1 LSRSK
6 RPRSIVSVGHDAFL
20 DIVANLVG
28 ILIILVVILGSQSS
42 QVIEQIESTES
53 SVALAESEQIEQ
65 IEAAA
70 RKASAAASDSDKLE
84 RAIALHDAQ
93 LDAYRQKRAQ
103 LMDIVAI
110 ARQAVEEHRNTLDTK
125 LAESLKQRAE
135 FEQGQAQLASL
146 RSERS
151 SIESQKAPTVAIE
164 HLPTPMAKTVYHD
177 EIHLQ
182 LKNNRISVVPIEVL
196 LKEVAES
203 ARMSLRGS
211 GEGQQSETAGPIRGW
226 VAKHVLER
234 RTGMATRGVQT
245 QMVRSV
251 QMLRIVFE
259 PLNPNAG
266 QSIEEVLSGRS
277 EVDVEL
283 AGRDPGRT
291 TVTTWVYP
299 DSFASHRRLQEYL
312 YHKGFA
318 TAARPLNQDDPIA
331 ASPGGDRSR
340 AQ

>member
-1 LSRSK
+1 MSGSNRK
-6 RPRSIVSVGHDAFL
+6 RASVSVGHDAFL
-20 DIVANLVG
+20 DVVANLVG
-28 ILIILVVILGSQSS
+28 ILIILVVIVGSQSS
-42 QVIEQIESTES
+42 QVIEQIETTES
-53 SVALAESEQIEQ
+53 LAAYAEPEHLEQ
-65 IEAAA
+65 IEAVSRTAIAAA
-70 RKASAAASDSDKLE
+70 RDSDKLE
-84 RAIALHDAQ
+84 RLIAIHDAK
-93 LDAYRQKRAQ
+93 LEANRQKRAQ
-103 LMDIVAI
+103 LMDIVAV
-110 ARQAVEEHRNTLDTK
+110 ARQVVDEHRSTLDTK
-125 LAESLKQRAE
+125 LAHTLKQKAE
-135 FEQGQAQLASL
+135 FEQGQARLASL
-146 RSERS
+146 RGERS
-151 SIESQKAPTVAIE
+151 SIDSQKAPTVAIE

-203 ARMSLRGS
+203 AKMSLRGS
-211 GEGQQSETAGPIRGW
+211 GEGQQSEVAGPIRGW
-226 VAKHVLER
+226 VAKHVIER

-266 QSIEEVLSGRS
+266 QTIDDVLSGRS

-283 AGRDPGRT
+283 AGRNPDRT

-299 DSFASHRRLQEYL
+299 DSFATHRRLQEYL

>member
-1 LSRSK
+1 MSGSNRKRS
-6 RPRSIVSVGHDAFL
+6 SVAVGHDAFL
-20 DIVANLVG
+20 DVVANLVG
-28 ILIILVVILGSQSS
+28 ILIILVVIVGSQSS
-42 QVIEQIESTES
+42 QVIEQIETTES
-53 SVALAESEQIEQ
+53 LAAYAEPEQLEQ
-65 IEAAA
+65 IEAASRTA
-70 RKASAAASDSDKLE
+70 IAAARDSDKLE
-84 RAIALHDAQ
+84 RLIAIHDAK
-93 LDAYRQKRAQ
+93 LEANRQKRAQ
-103 LMDIVAI
+103 LMDIVAV
-110 ARQAVEEHRNTLDTK
+110 ARQVVDEHRSTLDSK
-125 LAESLKQRAE
+125 LAATLKQKAE
-135 FEQGQAQLASL
+135 FEQGQARLASL
-146 RSERS
+146 RGERS
-151 SIESQKAPTVAIE
+151 SIDSQKAPTVAIE

-182 LKNNRISVVPIEVL
+182 LKN
-196 LKEVAES
+196 KEVAES
-203 ARMSLRGS
+203 AKMSLRGS
-211 GEGQQSETAGPIRGW
+211 GEGQQSEVAGPIRGW
-226 VAKHVLER
+226 VAKHVIER

-266 QSIEEVLSGRS
+266 QTIDDVLSGRS

-283 AGRDPGRT
+283 AGRNPDRT

-299 DSFASHRRLQEYL
+299 DSFATHRRLQEYL